1 MKVYLWIVDSYRNF
15 TGTVGNTKQHI
26 EMHWM
31 YWNGET
37 VGMQCNSCIALSG
50 FSCSSKLLKLWRGG
64 WLEDNAVATIPEHCL
79 GRGLLQPGQ

>member
-50 FSCSSKLLKLWRGG
+50 FSCLSKLLKLWDGGGVGG
-64 WLEDNAVATIPEHCL
+64 WKIML
-79 GRGLLQPGQ
+79 